1 MQTAKCRQT
10 NPETAALENVRVC
23 VRFWLRVVTA
33 QFAFYILHLAL

>member
-1 MQTAKCRQT
+1 MQTVICRHDV
-10 NPETAALENVRVC
+10 ETATLKNVRVC